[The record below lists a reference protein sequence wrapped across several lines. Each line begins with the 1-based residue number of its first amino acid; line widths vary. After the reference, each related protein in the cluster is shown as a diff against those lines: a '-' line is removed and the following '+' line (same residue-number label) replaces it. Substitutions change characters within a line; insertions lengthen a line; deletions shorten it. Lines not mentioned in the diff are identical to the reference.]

1 MKRNKGAVLILIVVV
16 LTITAT
22 FILYSYS
29 SFLVT
34 SQKDFLFS
42 KYYERAVASAL
53 SCRETATA
61 RLNVNF
67 LYRVSNAELS
77 NFNCKY
83 SVVTNNEVK
92 DRDVYVDIFA
102 TSTIDVPVFIYPK
115 SISVVLEST
124 IKISHLGP
132 AIIKTILH

>member
-42 KYYERAVASAL
+42 KYYERAIASAL
-53 SCRETATA
+53 SCREVATA

-67 LYRVSNAELS
+67 LYRASNAEIT

-83 SVVTNNEVK
+83 SIVTNSNFM
-92 DRDVYVDIFA
+92 DRDVYIDIFA
-102 TSTIDVPVFIYPK
+102 TGTVDVPKIVYPK
-115 SISVVLEST
+115 SILVGIKST
-124 IKISHLGP
+124 VQISHIGP
-132 AIIKTILH
+132 KITQTIIQ